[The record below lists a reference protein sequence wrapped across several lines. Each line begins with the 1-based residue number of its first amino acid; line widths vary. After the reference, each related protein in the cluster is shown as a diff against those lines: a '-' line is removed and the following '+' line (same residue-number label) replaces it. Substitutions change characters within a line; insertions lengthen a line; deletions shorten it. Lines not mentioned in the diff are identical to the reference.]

1 MLFVCFSGLY
11 HTDYSNNDTDYCHN
25 NTYNAHHC
33 FRHHILYLSLYFPYV
48 SPPII
53 LEGLKC
59 NHLAKGEPLTVQ
71 ATPIVIVSELLK
83 KLNGL
88 QIIIIRWKR
97 KYKRKNVKRLQRHW
111 IKQKIHIQIDFS
123 SRKCYYFNDGAIMAK
138 IFYREGAERHA
149 CSGSTMIKQRSGW
162 ENE

>member
-1 MLFVCFSGLY
+1 MLIYMRKGVTDSNGSPWLKVTIYQKSNLTLVGAVAFLMLFVCFSG
-11 HTDYSNNDTDYCHN
+11 
-25 NTYNAHHC
+25 
-33 FRHHILYLSLYFPYV
+33 
-48 SPPII
+48 
-53 LEGLKC
+53 
-59 NHLAKGEPLTVQ
+59 HLAKGELLTVQ

-83 KLNGL
+83 KLTGL

-97 KYKRKNVKRLQRHW
+97 KYKRKNIKRLQRHW